1 MNVSFWGASAL
12 AVGLVCVGGAFAEE
26 SSAANKQGEK
36 FYVGTY
42 TSKTSKG
49 IYLGQLD
56 AATGK
61 ISLTGVAAETES
73 PSFLAFH
80 PTRPLLLAANEVG
93 QFAGKPGGAIS
104 AFAIDAAT
112 GKLTL
117 LSQQSSGG
125 AAPCHVNVDRSG
137 RWALFA
143 NYSGGS
149 CGTLPILDD
158 GQLGDNLQLVQH
170 RGSGVDRGRQ
180 EAPHAHS
187 INLDA
192 QNRFA
197 FVADLGLDKVMIYR
211 FDVEKGSLT
220 ANDPAFAAVA
230 AGSGPRHFAFHPSG
244 RYAYVINEMKSTVTA
259 FRYDPARGSLET
271 IQTIST
277 LPADFRKPTTTA
289 EVQVHPNGKF
299 LYGSNRG
306 HDSITAFA
314 IDAQSGKLRLL
325 GQQSTGGKTPRN
337 FAIDPSG
344 RWVIAANQD
353 SDNLVVL
360 KIDEKRGTLSATGQS
375 IAVSMPVCV
384 KFAPKGP

>member
-1 MNVSFWGASAL
+1 
-12 AVGLVCVGGAFAEE
+12 
-26 SSAANKQGEK
+26 
-36 FYVGTY
+36 
-42 TSKTSKG
+42 
-49 IYLGQLD
+49 
-56 AATGK
+56 
-61 ISLTGVAAETES
+61 
-73 PSFLAFH
+73 
-80 PTRPLLLAANEVG
+80 
-93 QFAGKPGGAIS
+93 
-104 AFAIDAAT
+104 
-112 GKLTL
+112 
-117 LSQQSSGG
+117 
-125 AAPCHVNVDRSG
+125 
-137 RWALFA
+137 
-143 NYSGGS
+143 
-149 CGTLPILDD
+149 
-158 GQLGDNLQLVQH
+158 
-170 RGSGVDRGRQ
+170 
-180 EAPHAHS
+180 
-187 INLDA
+187 
-192 QNRFA
+192 
-197 FVADLGLDKVMIYR
+197 
-211 FDVEKGSLT
+211 
-220 ANDPAFAAVA
+220 
-230 AGSGPRHFAFHPSG
+230 
-244 RYAYVINEMKSTVTA
+244 MKSTVTA

-384 KFAPKGP
+384 KFVPKAE